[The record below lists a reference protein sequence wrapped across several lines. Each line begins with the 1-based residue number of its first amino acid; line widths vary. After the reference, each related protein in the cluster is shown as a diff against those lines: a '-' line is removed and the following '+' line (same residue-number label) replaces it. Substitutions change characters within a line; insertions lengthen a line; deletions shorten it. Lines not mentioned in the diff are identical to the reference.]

1 MQEALVI
8 TTIQSVL
15 DIVEQLRTRTDASIE
30 VESDFTKGL
39 KAIFYRI
46 PGVVFLQDEIAG
58 ITAEK
63 VTNQVKTLL
72 EGEPIRLVLLRESP
86 STWDAG
92 DLSFD
97 GVIDLSLP
105 PDELVGIFLQHV
117 HSAPDPDKEPPAGEH
132 PLQADSQVIEL
143 NIDSSQ
149 PESEAGFDPF
159 SGIFPAHYHNNWGT
173 LLPEAGQEIANPVE
187 PAAMA
192 GNSAG
197 PYDEFSFDP
206 PGDIVSTIPLNN
218 TGAPQS
224 ATNYSPPG
232 VQGHTS
238 ATGTGAVAEVIPE
251 LKDIRLTDKESP
263 HQLFASM
270 SDEAPAD
277 NQFQHAGSD
286 PSPASLENRLRLKG
300 IQTHSSILKASAPE
314 IVPTSEA
321 SGVAQVSSGSTGQSA
336 VRRSAPQHPS
346 AQAAAG
352 KPAAQSGTAPQPRS
366 RLPADGNINAGAA
379 ISDEYAGK
387 TSLIHKTGYA
397 LLLLLLCLATFLLVR
412 DWDDLAGVL
421 FKGKEEISI
430 TRTPPTPAMEKLPAF
445 IPTGIPDR
453 AYAAAHP
460 GWERY
465 VAGGLEY
472 LVYRENGRIRALQVI
487 AGTEGTISGEFLRMC
502 IRGSTG
508 LDDGSNWIREQ
519 RADFQVEKG
528 TLPNKGE
535 VAIYRKMPEGEIRGF
550 VITLHS

>member
-15 DIVEQLRTRTDASIE
+15 DIVDQLRTRTDARIE
-30 VESDFTKGL
+30 VENDFTKGL

-46 PGVVFLQDEIAG
+46 PGVVFLQHEIAG

-63 VTNQVKTLL
+63 VANQVKTLL
-72 EGEPIRLVLLRESP
+72 EGEPIRLVLLREAS
-86 STWDAG
+86 SEWDAG

-105 PDELVGIFLQHV
+105 TDELVGLFLQHV
-117 HSAPDPDKEPPAGEH
+117 DSAPDPDKESSAGEH
-132 PLQADSQVIEL
+132 PLQADSQVIDLTVE
-143 NIDSSQ
+143 SSQ

-159 SGIFPAHYHNNWGT
+159 SGIFPEHYHHNWGT
-173 LLPEAGQEIANPVE
+173 LLSEAGQEIPNPAE
-187 PAAMA
+187 PAAMV
-192 GNSAG
+192 GNLAG

-206 PGDIVSTIPLNN
+206 PGDIVSTIPLNK

-224 ATNYSPPG
+224 AANDSPPG
-232 VQGHTS
+232 RQGDTS
-238 ATGTGAVAEVIPE
+238 ASGTGAAAEEIPE
-251 LKDIRLTDKESP
+251 LKDIRLNDKESP

-270 SDEAPAD
+270 SDEAAAD

-286 PSPASLENRLRLKG
+286 ASPASLENRLRLKG

-321 SGVAQVSSGSTGQSA
+321 SGVAKVSSGSTGQSA
-336 VRRSAPQHPS
+336 ARRSATQTHS
-346 AQAAAG
+346 SHAAAG
-352 KPAAQSGTAPQPRS
+352 KPAAKSGTAPQPRN
-366 RLPADGNINAGAA
+366 RLSSEGDINAGAA
-379 ISDEYAGK
+379 ISDEYAGR
-387 TSLIHKTGYA
+387 TLTHKLGYA
-397 LLLLLLCLATFLLVR
+397 LLLLLLCLVTFLLVR
-412 DWDDLAGVL
+412 NWDDLAWVL
-421 FKGKEEISI
+421 FKGKEEVSVP
-430 TRTPPTPAMEKLPAF
+430 RTPPTQAKEKLPAF
-445 IPTGIPDR
+445 IPTGLPDR

-487 AGTEGTISGEFLRMC
+487 AGTEGTISDEFLRMC
-502 IRGSTG
+502 IRVSTG
-508 LDDGSNWIREQ
+508 LDDGNNWIREQ

-528 TLPNKGE
+528 TLLNKGE